1 MLCRSLKL
9 GLYERLKAEG
19 LVEAKK
25 LAEEAEINLDLLVLP
40 NFIDKGVENMVD
52 HLLNEGLVDAELKFA
67 TLFLGLRVTGV
78 DSSAQ
83 FGNLLVTHFDGRCW
97 DLALAPVSQV
107 EALEEILVW
116 VEENA
121 FLLFDHHILWS
132 LVRKFESEI
141 TEIGNVDGPLHIKV
155 HLAPLDE
162 SSPNFC
168 QLILRFV

>member
-97 DLALAPVSQV
+97 DLALALDLMRGGTLYRRLKP
-107 EALEEILVW
+107 L
-116 VEENA
+116 
-121 FLLFDHHILWS
+121 
-132 LVRKFESEI
+132 RKFSF
-141 TEIGNVDGPLHIKV
+141 G
-155 HLAPLDE
+155 
-162 SSPNFC
+162 
-168 QLILRFV
+168 